1 MSVIITNDRHEQD
14 GMHHGRF
21 PAIHWGAICAGIVV
35 GLAVQLVLAVLGLA
49 AGLSA
54 IDVRES
60 GAGVE
65 NPGTWAAVWHAFSML
80 TAAFVGGYVA
90 ARMSGLLRKTD
101 GLLHGFVAWGAT
113 TLLFA
118 VLSMTAVGAFFGSIF
133 YSAAAMSGTGMGAM
147 SMSSPAASVSGPAE
161 TGRIE
166 ALVNNAIGR
175 DAAGNPVFDLRPEHM
190 AQFRALI
197 ADGDRSAA
205 TRYLTDTVGVSSD
218 QAEAVTDQA
227 LIWSGSPQQASPA
240 AQQQADRVV
249 ESASTVSWSVFVAVV
264 LSLLL
269 GVSGGALGAMN
280 ARRQPQVASSV

>member
-14 GMHHGRF
+14 GTHHRRF
-21 PAIHWGAICAGIVV
+21 PAIHWGAIFAGIVV

-80 TAAFVGGYVA
+80 TAAFIGGYVA

-101 GLLHGFVAWGAT
+101 GLLHGFVSWGAT

-118 VLSMTAVGAFFGSIF
+118 VLSMTAAGAFFGSVF
-133 YSAAAMSGTGMGAM
+133 YSAGAM
-147 SMSSPAASVSGPAE
+147 ARQAATSTMADGGAGGGSA
-161 TGRIE
+161 TDRIE
-166 ALVNNAIGR
+166 AMINGALGR
-175 DAAGNPVFDLRPEHM
+175 DTAGAGGELRAEHL
-190 AQFRALI
+190 AQFRGLI
-197 ADGDRSAA
+197 AAGDREGA
-205 TRYLTDTVGVSSD
+205 TRLLTDTVGLSAQ
-218 QAEAVTDQA
+218 QAATITDQA
-227 LIWSGSPQQASPA
+227 LIFSGSPQQASPQ
-240 AQQQADRVV
+240 AQQRADAVV
-249 ESASTVSWSVFVAVV
+249 DSASTVSWSVFVAVV

-269 GVSGGALGAMN
+269 GISGGALGAMN
-280 ARRQPQVASSV
+280 ARRLPQHASPV